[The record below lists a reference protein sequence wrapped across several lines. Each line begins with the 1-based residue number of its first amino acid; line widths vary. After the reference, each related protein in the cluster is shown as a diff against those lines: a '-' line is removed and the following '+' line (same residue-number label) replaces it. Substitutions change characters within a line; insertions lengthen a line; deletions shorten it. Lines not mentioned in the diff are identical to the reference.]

1 MNVCQKLNELSNEE
15 AAALFSKCCGARKW
29 ISGMTGARPFETDR
43 NIIESAEKIWSG
55 LDESDWLEAF
65 KHHPKIGDINSLREK
80 YSSTKQLAENEQS
93 GVNNASNEVLEEL
106 AKLNDEYEKKF
117 GYIFIVCATG
127 KTADE
132 MLSIIKSRISNEPQ
146 AEIKIAM
153 EEQNKITKLRLEK
166 LL

>member
-1 MNVCQKLNELSNEE
+1 MNTSEKINELTEEE
-15 AAALFSKCCGARKW
+15 ASELFSKCCGAKKW
-29 ISGMTGARPFETDR
+29 ISGMTDARPFNTVQ
-43 NIIESAEKIWSG
+43 NIFESARKIWSA
-55 LDESDWLEAF
+55 LDETDWLEAF

-93 GVNNASNEVLEEL
+93 GVNQASNEVLEEL
-106 AKLNDEYEKKF
+106 SRLNDEYEKRF

-127 KTADE
+127 KSADE
-132 MLSIIKSRISNEPQ
+132 MLSIIKSRINNDPQ
-146 AEIKIAM
+146 TEIKFAM